1 MHTEHLQNVRPMLVV
16 VGWLIAVAVASLVA
30 LTLASASSAPDGELG
45 TGPAG
50 AILTVAVGFFAGGF
64 FAGFRALHAPILHG
78 VAMGIASLVAW
89 LVLNLVARGT
99 SPGVEWE
106 ALTPTLAAFVL
117 LAQMAFAVAGAWT
130 GYRLALRGQPE
141 PED

>member
-1 MHTEHLQNVRPMLVV
+1 
-16 VGWLIAVAVASLVA
+16 
-30 LTLASASSAPDGELG
+30 
-45 TGPAG
+45 
-50 AILTVAVGFFAGGF
+50 
-64 FAGFRALHAPILHG
+64 
-78 VAMGIASLVAW
+78 MGIASLVAW
-89 LVLNLVARGT
+89 LVLNVVARGT

-130 GYRLALRGQPE
+130 GYRMALRGQPE